1 MIYDNIG
8 VAEQGKVVTE
18 GGLTRAQF
26 NAQRGDMFLALV
38 KREDHLEAYRIAE
51 VPEQDRRP
59 MEI

>member
-1 MIYDNIG
+1 MFGALLILSPTMIYDNIG

-38 KREDHLEAYRIAE
+38 KREDYLEA
-51 VPEQDRRP
+51 
-59 MEI
+59 